1 MESPI
6 IPLGDKIVIL
16 PQEEGEQMYGNII
29 VPDAGQEKPEMG
41 TVLAV
46 GPGRISTDGT
56 LIPNRIEVG
65 VTVMVPKFGAQVV
78 TVENATI
85 NESFEAVPFDSN
97 LLKEILKANR
107 TYHSGEIRI
116 NKKGLLDAHLH
127 HGDNLYTGY
136 YSNLSNAIQKI
147 SRLGLANQK
156 EEYTL
161 AGFIES
167 FNNIKNKLTNSIK
180 N

>member
-1 MESPI
+1 MKSPI

-78 TVENATI
+78 VIEN
-85 NESFEAVPFDSN
+85 E
-97 LLKEILKANR
+97 
-107 TYHSGEIRI
+107 TYIIASE
-116 NKKGLLDAHLH
+116 NDV
-127 HGDNLYTGY
+127 
-136 YSNLSNAIQKI
+136 
-147 SRLGLANQK
+147 LG
-156 EEYTL
+156 
-161 AGFIES
+161 I
-167 FNNIKNKLTNSIK
+167 IKNK
-180 N
+180 

>member
-16 PQEEGEQMYGNII
+16 PQEEGEQQYGSII
-29 VPDAGQEKPEMG
+29 VPDMGKEKPEIG

-78 TVENATI
+78 TVENETYIVAG
-85 NESFEAVPFDSN
+85 ESDV
-97 LLKEILKANR
+97 
-107 TYHSGEIRI
+107 
-116 NKKGLLDAHLH
+116 
-127 HGDNLYTGY
+127 
-136 YSNLSNAIQKI
+136 
-147 SRLGLANQK
+147 LG
-156 EEYTL
+156 
-161 AGFIES
+161 I
-167 FNNIKNKLTNSIK
+167 IKNKN
-180 N
+180 NE

>member
-1 MESPI
+1 MECPI

-41 TVLAV
+41 KVLAV

-78 TVENATI
+78 VVEN
-85 NESFEAVPFDSN
+85 E
-97 LLKEILKANR
+97 
-107 TYHSGEIRI
+107 TYIMASE
-116 NKKGLLDAHLH
+116 NDV
-127 HGDNLYTGY
+127 
-136 YSNLSNAIQKI
+136 
-147 SRLGLANQK
+147 LG
-156 EEYTL
+156 
-161 AGFIES
+161 I
-167 FNNIKNKLTNSIK
+167 IKNKENE
-180 N
+180 

>member
-16 PQEEGEQMYGNII
+16 PQEEGEQMYGNIV
-29 VPDAGQEKPEMG
+29 VPDTGQEKPEMG

-78 TVENATI
+78 VVEN
-85 NESFEAVPFDSN
+85 E
-97 LLKEILKANR
+97 
-107 TYHSGEIRI
+107 TYIMASE
-116 NKKGLLDAHLH
+116 NDV
-127 HGDNLYTGY
+127 
-136 YSNLSNAIQKI
+136 
-147 SRLGLANQK
+147 LG
-156 EEYTL
+156 
-161 AGFIES
+161 I
-167 FNNIKNKLTNSIK
+167 IKNKENE
-180 N
+180 

>member
-16 PQEEGEQMYGNII
+16 PQEEGEQTYGNII
-29 VPDAGQEKPEMG
+29 VPDTGQEKPEMG

-78 TVENATI
+78 VVEN
-85 NESFEAVPFDSN
+85 E
-97 LLKEILKANR
+97 
-107 TYHSGEIRI
+107 TYIIASE
-116 NKKGLLDAHLH
+116 NDV
-127 HGDNLYTGY
+127 
-136 YSNLSNAIQKI
+136 
-147 SRLGLANQK
+147 LGIIKQK
-156 EEYTL
+156 EDNE
-161 AGFIES
+161 
-167 FNNIKNKLTNSIK
+167 
-180 N
+180 